1 MDIVRIKLLGS
12 EGYDVTR
19 GVVTK
24 NVYDNIEKSN
34 SLDDVWVKDF
44 NKKIKKIW
52 DFKKDFHDFGIKKG
66 DVIIELNGKE
76 IINIPLSC
84 LEGFTFSDVELIEE
98 EGYGYPVTSDIVL
111 TSIQQ
116 LEGLFM
122 DVIFITEEPFDF
134 NKFKFIKKVV
144 HNEKEEIILNDLI
157 SEVYYDGVLLTFE
170 GGSTELRMSKVFF
183 DDEEKISKK

>member
-12 EGYDVTR
+12 EGYDITR
-19 GVVTK
+19 GVITK
-24 NVYDNIEKSN
+24 NVYNNIEKSN
-34 SLDDVWVKDF
+34 SLNDVWVKDF
-44 NKKIKKIW
+44 NKKIKKFW

-111 TSIQQ
+111 TSMQQ

-134 NKFKFIKKVV
+134 NKFKFIKKVI

>member
-19 GVVTK
+19 GVVTRK
-24 NVYDNIEKSN
+24 VYNNIEKSN
-34 SLDDVWVKDF
+34 SLNDVWIKDF
-44 NKKIKKIW
+44 NKKIKKFW

-111 TSIQQ
+111 TSMQQ

-134 NKFKFIKKVV
+134 NKFKFIKKVI

>member
-1 MDIVRIKLLGS
+1 MDIVRIKLLGP
-12 EGYDVTR
+12 EGYDVAR

-24 NVYDNIEKSN
+24 KVYNNIEKSN
-34 SLDDVWVKDF
+34 SLNDVWIKDF
-44 NKKIKKIW
+44 NKKIKKFW

-134 NKFKFIKKVV
+134 NKFKFIKKVI

-157 SEVYYDGVLLTFE
+157 SEVYYDGFLLNFE
-170 GGSTELRMSKVFF
+170 GGFTELRM
-183 DDEEKISKK
+183 

>member
-1 MDIVRIKLLGS
+1 MDIVRIKLLGP
-12 EGYDVTR
+12 EGYDVAR

-24 NVYDNIEKSN
+24 KVYNNIEKSN
-34 SLDDVWVKDF
+34 SLNDVWDKDF
-44 NKKIKKIW
+44 NKKIKKFW

-66 DVIIELNGKE
+66 DIIIELNGKE

-134 NKFKFIKKVV
+134 NKFKFIKKVI
-144 HNEKEEIILNDLI
+144 HNEKEEVILNDLI
-157 SEVYYDGVLLTFE
+157 SEVYYDGFLLNFE
-170 GGSTELRMSKVFF
+170 GGFTELRMSKVFF

>member
-19 GVVTK
+19 GVVTR
-24 NVYDNIEKSN
+24 NVYNNIEKSN
-34 SLDDVWVKDF
+34 SLNDIWIKDF
-44 NKKIKKIW
+44 NKKIKKFW

-134 NKFKFIKKVV
+134 NKFKFIKKVI

>member
-34 SLDDVWVKDF
+34 SLDDVWIKDF

-157 SEVYYDGVLLTFE
+157 YEVYYDGVLLTFE

>member
-1 MDIVRIKLLGS
+1 MDIVRIKLLGP
-12 EGYDVTR
+12 EGYDVAR

-24 NVYDNIEKSN
+24 KVYNNIEKSN
-34 SLDDVWVKDF
+34 SLNDVWIKDF
-44 NKKIKKIW
+44 NKKIKKFW

-111 TSIQQ
+111 TSKQQ

-134 NKFKFIKKVV
+134 NKFKFIKKVI

-157 SEVYYDGVLLTFE
+157 SEVYYDGFLLNFE
-170 GGSTELRMSKVFF
+170 GGFTELRMSKVFF

>member
-19 GVVTK
+19 GVVTR
-24 NVYDNIEKSN
+24 NVYNNIEKSN
-34 SLDDVWVKDF
+34 SLNDVWVKDF
-44 NKKIKKIW
+44 NKKIKKFW

-111 TSIQQ
+111 TSMQQ

-134 NKFKFIKKVV
+134 NKFKFIKKVI

>member
-1 MDIVRIKLLGS
+1 MDIVRIKLLGP
-12 EGYDVTR
+12 EGYDVAR

-24 NVYDNIEKSN
+24 KVYNNIEKSN
-34 SLDDVWVKDF
+34 SLNDVWIKDF
-44 NKKIKKIW
+44 NKKIKKFW

-98 EGYGYPVTSDIVL
+98 EGYDYPVTSDIVL

-134 NKFKFIKKVV
+134 NKFKFIKKVI
-144 HNEKEEIILNDLI
+144 HNEKEEIILSDLI
-157 SEVYYDGVLLTFE
+157 SEVYYDGFLLNFE
-170 GGSTELRMSKVFF
+170 GGFTELRMSKVFF